1 MTKKKKIKR
10 RLVLASASPR
20 RLDILYSLGLD
31 PAVVVVDAVE
41 LTDRKPDELIRL
53 NGEIKAKGALPLC
66 QDGDVVV
73 AADTVVVCEGE
84 ILGKPKDAADA
95 QRMLSLL
102 SGRSH
107 WVYTGVA
114 VFDYSTGTGA
124 SGYTKTE
131 VQFAELSPEV
141 IEAYIQ
147 TGEPLDK
154 AGAYGIQGRGGVF
167 VKSISG
173 DYGTVVGLSPHLF
186 AILAAKVNFPI
197 F

>member
-1 MTKKKKIKR
+1 MKKKKKMKR

-31 PAVVVVDAVE
+31 PAVVVADALE
-41 LTDRKPDELIRL
+41 LTDREPDELVTL
-53 NGEIKAKGALPLC
+53 NAEIKAKGVLPLC
-66 QDGDVVV
+66 REGDIVV

-84 ILGKPKDAADA
+84 LLGKPKDAADA
-95 QRMLSLL
+95 QRMLTLL

-114 VFDYSTGTGA
+114 VFDYSAGNGA
-124 SGYTKTE
+124 SGFTKTE
-131 VQFAELSPEV
+131 VHFAELSPEM
-141 IEAYIQ
+141 IDAYIQ

-173 DYGTVVGLSPHLF
+173 DYGTVVGLSPYLF